1 MAINFPNSP
10 AVGDEFLD
18 PATNNNWRW
27 DGNVW
32 TGVSNGIVGPTG
44 PQGVQG
50 PQGPMGE
57 STVVRGGI
65 APGPWTPPDPAPR
78 VGDLYIAEGAI
89 TGGITAVAGDGIIW
103 DGAAWINIGPMRGP
117 QGLPGAQGPT
127 GPQGAQGI
135 PGPVGPQGPSLVGM
149 VAMWA
154 AGTPPAGWLE
164 CNGQAT
170 TGFPMLAAVVGTNVP
185 DLRGEFV
192 RGWDHGRNVDAGRT
206 INTFQNEDT
215 NLSNINIDVQ
225 IGVRD
230 TNFTCDN
237 QGAPCTATDLR
248 GVSYWKTGHLRL
260 HSATGGDETR
270 PRNISLMYI
279 IKHD

>member
-18 PATNNNWRW
+18 PATGNNWRW

-117 QGLPGAQGPT
+117 QGLPGIQGPT

-149 VAMWA
+149 VAMWPA
-154 AGTPPAGWLE
+154 ATVPTGWLE

-170 TGFPMLAAVVGTNVP
+170 TGFPMLAAVVGANVP

-192 RGWDHGRNVDAGRT
+192 RGWDNGRGVDTGRT
-206 INTFQNEDT
+206 INTFQPD
-215 NLSNINIDVQ
+215 D
-225 IGVRD
+225 IGPHTHQYTRAQTPGSGQD
-230 TNFTCDN
+230 QAGSGSGDASREITSTTSAA
-237 QGAPCTATDLR
+237 G
-248 GVSYWKTGHLRL
+248 GV
-260 HSATGGDETR
+260 ETR

>member
-1 MAINFPNSP
+1 
-10 AVGDEFLD
+10 
-18 PATNNNWRW
+18 
-27 DGNVW
+27 
-32 TGVSNGIVGPTG
+32 
-44 PQGVQG
+44 
-50 PQGPMGE
+50 
-57 STVVRGGI
+57 
-65 APGPWTPPDPAPR
+65 
-78 VGDLYIAEGAI
+78 
-89 TGGITAVAGDGIIW
+89 
-103 DGAAWINIGPMRGP
+103 
-117 QGLPGAQGPT
+117 
-127 GPQGAQGI
+127 
-135 PGPVGPQGPSLVGM
+135 M

-154 AGTPPAGWLE
+154 AGTPPTGWLE

-260 HSATGGDETR
+260 NSATGGDETR